1 MHSNLSCKI
10 RICSAILGKLS
21 LFEITRASIF
31 RFNLKFY
38 ESKNFFESSLHHIF
52 KSENFRFP
60 TKNSLLGSA
69 MRKIKLEKILGN
81 LLDKLRKL
89 CMNGVVI
96 LKFFSLPQAIGN
108 FWQFLLLRTESSQWV
123 PLTFLRF
130 QVLSCSWT
138 GLHVEIAPHGARIL
152 SRTL

>member
-31 RFNLKFY
+31 RFNLNFY

-52 KSENFRFP
+52 KSENFTFP

-69 MRKIKLEKILGN
+69 MRKIKLKKILRN
-81 LLDKLRKL
+81 LLDEILKL

-96 LKFFSLPQAIGN
+96 LKFLA
-108 FWQFLLLRTESSQWV
+108 FLNL
-123 PLTFLRF
+123 
-130 QVLSCSWT
+130 
-138 GLHVEIAPHGARIL
+138 
-152 SRTL
+152 

>member
-31 RFNLKFY
+31 RFNLNFY
-38 ESKNFFESSLHHIF
+38 ESKNFFESSLHHNF

-69 MRKIKLEKILGN
+69 MRKIKLKKILGN

-96 LKFFSLPQAIGN
+96 LKSLAFLNLYKKFLAIASPN
-108 FWQFLLLRTESSQWV
+108 RYFPDSSQWV
-123 PLTFLRF
+123 LLTFLRF
-130 QVLSCSWT
+130 QVLSCS
-138 GLHVEIAPHGARIL
+138 
-152 SRTL
+152 